1 MNILKETADDREQ
14 DARGEQRGSC
24 TSWTPALL
32 SQSQCHRGRGGG
44 GCCFST
50 LKKNQKKYFKTPKTN

>member
-14 DARGEQRGSC
+14 DARGEQRGSYI
-24 TSWTPALL
+24 SWTPALL

-44 GCCFST
+44 GVVFQ
-50 LKKNQKKYFKTPKTN
+50 L